1 MNLETA
7 ALVFANGLSLSIS
20 VGLIFVMLIQPRRTR
35 LNWLFSVFLAS
46 MSLWAVSAIVR
57 KVPELSLLSE
67 TDNFYFQ
74 FIGMVTTPI
83 ALYLFVIVFSRRM
96 GRAALALTA
105 WAAVVVVATVV
116 LLWQGQVVDYREA
129 NMPNAGFDLK
139 LAGYVAL
146 AHVIYYAALAY
157 VHLFMSEL
165 PQARLLRL
173 PALLLLFGYMA
184 NLSQTLRQVP
194 LDIALTTL
202 AAMLIGYA
210 VLRWQLFN
218 PLSEMNAQ
226 LRIANNDLRLVI
238 RDLAA
243 EKEHTEQLNEELRA
257 ASRYKSEFL
266 ANMSHELRTPLNS
279 IVGYSELLLK
289 GLYGDLTTKQL
300 DRVEKIF
307 RNGHNLLALINDIL
321 DLSKIEGGRMD
332 LNLRTIQL
340 SAMIDALIA
349 TVEPLANDKP
359 LKLYADVETPLYEVM
374 ADELRL
380 RQVITNLLS
389 NAIKFTPSG
398 HVRITARN
406 VTVSNGKSTELPLP
420 ARGWLEDRDWVILGV
435 EDTGIGVPHDEQSAI
450 FEEFRQADGTV
461 TREYEGAGLGLAIA
475 KRLVELHSGRI
486 WVTSAPGEGS
496 TFYVALP
503 AFDAR
508 ERMLDNAQVAR

>member
-1 MNLETA
+1 MTAQTA
-7 ALVFANGLSLSIS
+7 ALIFANGLSLSIS

-46 MSLWAVSAIVR
+46 MGMWAAFAMVR
-57 KVPELSLLSE
+57 KVPALSVLSE
-67 TDNFYFQ
+67 THNFYFQ
-74 FIGMVTTPI
+74 FTGMVIAPI
-83 ALYLFVIVFSRRM
+83 ALYLFVIVFSRRAT
-96 GRAALALTA
+96 RATLALTA
-105 WAAVVVVATVV
+105 WAGVVIVATVI
-116 LLWQGQVVDYREA
+116 LLWRGQVVDYREA
-129 NMPNAGFDLK
+129 TMPNAGFDLK

-146 AHVIYYAALAY
+146 AHVVYYAALAY
-157 VHLFMSEL
+157 IHLAISAL
-165 PQARLLRL
+165 PQASLLRF
-173 PALLLLFGYMA
+173 PALLLLFGYLT
-184 NLSQTLRQVP
+184 NFNETLRQVP

-202 AAMLIGYA
+202 AAMLIGYT

-243 EKEHTEQLNEELRA
+243 EKERTERLNDELRA

-289 GLYGDLTTKQL
+289 GLYGDLTSKQV

-321 DLSKIEGGRMD
+321 DLSKIEGGRVD

-340 SAMIDALIA
+340 SAMIDGLIA
-349 TVEPLANDKP
+349 TVEPLANGKP
-359 LKLYADVETPLYEVM
+359 LELYADIDMPLHPVM
-374 ADELRL
+374 ADELRI
-380 RQVITNLLS
+380 RQVFINLLG

-406 VTVSNGKSTELPLP
+406 VTVTDGKSADFALP
-420 ARGWLEDRDWVILGV
+420 ARGWLEDRTWVVLGV
-435 EDTGIGVPHDEQSAI
+435 EDTGIGVPLDEQATI

-475 KRLVELHSGRI
+475 KKLVELHAGRI
-486 WVTSAPGEGS
+486 WVTSAPGAGS

-503 AFDAR
+503 AVEAHERVRGSAQIAR
-508 ERMLDNAQVAR
+508 